1 MCKSNICRAFF
12 EVAQTGAF
20 WLCLLAIVMAALI
33 PRFVVK
39 YIYQYYCPS
48 DVQIAREVE
57 KFGDP
62 REFGAVQIEMN
73 PILDPQ
79 RR

>member
-1 MCKSNICRAFF
+1 MCNSNICRAFF
-12 EVAQTGAF
+12 EVAQTGTF
-20 WLCLLAIVMAALI
+20 WLCLLAIVITGLI
-33 PRFVVK
+33 PRFVLK
-39 YIYQYYCPS
+39 FICQYYSPS

>member
-1 MCKSNICRAFF
+1 MCNSNICRAFF
-12 EVAQTGAF
+12 SVAKTGTF
-20 WLCLLAIVMAALI
+20 WLCLLAIVIAGII

-39 YIYQYYCPS
+39 FIYQYYCPS
-48 DVQIAREVE
+48 DVQIVREVE

-62 REFGAVQIEMN
+62 RELGAVQIEMN